1 MTTLLDEAEDNLR
14 KARIATSEGE
24 RIALVFVAHAN
35 VATWLQERERRD
47 ALAGLLARSVVIARL
62 ARNDGRRER

>member
-1 MTTLLDEAEDNLR
+1 MTTLLDEAEDCLR
-14 KARIATSEGE
+14 RSRHATSDGE

-47 ALAGLLARSVVIARL
+47 ALAALLAQSVVLARA
-62 ARNDGRRER
+62 ARNDGRRR